1 MAFGDFQD
9 NGLFARAK
17 GYIGGAA
24 MIIAGLVV
32 TYLVSTI
39 LQQRADLQNDRAATH
54 QADIAKPPAEER
66 R

>member
-1 MAFGDFQD
+1 MAFGPFPD

-24 MIIAGLVV
+24 MIAAGLAV
-32 TYLVSTI
+32 TWLVSTI
-39 LQQRADLQNDRAATH
+39 LQQRADLQNERAATH
-54 QADIAKPPAEER
+54 QTDAPNPPIAER

>member
-1 MAFGDFQD
+1 MAFGDFPD

-24 MIIAGLVV
+24 MIIAGLIV
-32 TYLVSTI
+32 TYLVSII

-54 QADIAKPPAEER
+54 QSDEANSPSEGR